1 MQDVQK
7 VCPARPQQAK
17 RRGVRFGTLSPLS
30 AARTPLAG
38 FFNILLDGL

>member
-7 VCPARPQQAK
+7 VCPARPQHAK